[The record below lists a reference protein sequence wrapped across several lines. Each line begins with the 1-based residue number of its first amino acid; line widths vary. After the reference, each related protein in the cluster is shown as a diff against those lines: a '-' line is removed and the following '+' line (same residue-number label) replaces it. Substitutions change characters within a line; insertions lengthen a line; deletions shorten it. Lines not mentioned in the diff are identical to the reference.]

1 MLKEKWNLICNFI
14 LKHSKIMLPLL
25 LIAVVAIVVSVAL
38 GANDSRQQDTE
49 VMQGATASMENLP
62 KSTEVPEEEGI
73 PEVALVENTNGE
85 LHTLVCNYYNAYASG
100 DVEALKEITN
110 YVSDTDAI
118 SIPQMSKYVE
128 KYPELMIYT
137 KEGPVENSYLAY
149 VYFKMKVTGFEDLI
163 SGMET
168 FYVCTKED
176 GTLYLSTGD
185 ATEKELEY
193 IETVSLQDDVV
204 ELYNRVT
211 VECRD
216 TFANNEELYHYIQE
230 VVNDVQKA
238 TGEELAAQISTEN
251 TEDATQNE
259 NGAGEVEEPTQVNEQ
274 EPTVTVTSTEE
285 TGPIYAK
292 ATTTVNV
299 RASDSEKADKVDKV
313 TTGTKVEVLEQ
324 KVNGWSK
331 VKVNGNE
338 GYIKSEFL
346 RLISVVGAADAI
358 GTVTATSNVNVRES
372 ASEDAERLGTLAG
385 GTTVDL
391 LAEENGWCKINYN
404 GQIGYVKADY
414 VQ

>member
-1 MLKEKWNLICNFI
+1 MLKEKWNLICNFV
-14 LKHSKIMLPLL
+14 LKHSKIMLPIL

-38 GANDSRQQDTE
+38 GANDSRRQEDEALQAGMVSVE
-49 VMQGATASMENLP
+49 AQPTAEP
-62 KSTEVPEEEGI
+62 AKEEGI
-73 PEVALVENTNGE
+73 PQVPLTENTISE
-85 LHTLVCNYYNAYASG
+85 LYTLICTYYNAYASG
-100 DVEALKEITN
+100 DVEAMKEVVN

-118 SIPQMSKYVE
+118 SIPEMSKYVE
-128 KYPELMIYT
+128 QYPELTVYT

-176 GTLYLSTGD
+176 GTLYLNKGEAGD
-185 ATEKELEY
+185 EELEY
-193 IETVSLQDDVV
+193 IQTVSLQDDVV

-211 VECRD
+211 VECSD
-216 TFANNEELYHYIQE
+216 TFANNEDLYYYIQE
-230 VVNDVQKA
+230 VVNEVQKV
-238 TGEELAAQISTEN
+238 TGEQLAAQISSESG
-251 TEDATQNE
+251 DDTQNVE
-259 NGAGEVEEPTQVNEQ
+259 GEGTAEQPVDGEGQQQEEA
-274 EPTVTVTSTEE
+274 VTASEE
-285 TGPIYAK
+285 DGPIYAK

-299 RASDSEKADKVDKV
+299 RSSDSEQADKIDKI
-313 TTGTKVEVLEQ
+313 TGGTKVEVLEQ
-324 KVNGWSK
+324 RVNGWSK

-346 RLISVVGAADAI
+346 RVITVVGSGDAI

-372 ASEDAERLGTLAG
+372 ASENAERLGMLAG
-385 GTTVDL
+385 GTEVDL